1 MITEAIIITTEEIA
15 EDSGPEVDSE
25 VNSEVISA
33 AGLEE
38 TLISEVDTKGLHIEE
53 VTINMRIAELNIQ
66 EVVSKKKEETRVTRI
81 QIDIEDQTEVGSSVE
96 DLEVAEVGIKTAI
109 RETLMTIK
117 LRKLPK
123 ILQTVKKTRN
133 KSMKMVKN
141 KTKEGILEADIEE
154 DRETIAGVV
163 DSVDIMTV
171 QKEVIPSTETTIMMM
186 EMAQRMK
193 MEIPKDLRK
202 DTIRTME
209 KVVKELTDLNNIDL
223 TQITDL
229 KILKAR

>member
-15 EDSGPEVDSE
+15 EDTGPEVDSE
-25 VNSEVISA
+25 VTSEVISA
-33 AGLEE
+33 ADIEE
-38 TLISEVDTKGLHIEE
+38 TLISEVDTKGLNIEE
-53 VTINMRIAELNIQ
+53 VNINMRIAELNIQ

-96 DLEVAEVGIKTAI
+96 DLEVAEEGIKTAT

-193 MEIPKDLRK
+193 MEMPKDLRK

>member
-1 MITEAIIITTEEIA
+1 MITEAAIIITTEEMA
-15 EDSGPEVDSE
+15 DTGPEVDSE
-25 VNSEVISA
+25 VTLEVISA
-33 AGLEE
+33 ADLEE
-38 TLISEVDTKGLHIEE
+38 TLISEVDTKGLNIEE
-53 VTINMRIAELNIQ
+53 VNINMRIAELSIQ
-66 EVVSKKKEETRVTRI
+66 EVVSQKKEETRVTRI
-81 QIDIEDQTEVGSSVE
+81 QIDIEDQTEVVSSVE
-96 DLEVAEVGIKTAI
+96 DLEVVEEGIKTAT

-133 KSMKMVKN
+133 KSMKMVRN

-154 DRETIAGVV
+154 DTETIAGVV

-171 QKEVIPSTETTIMMM
+171 QKEVIPSTETTIMML
-186 EMAQRMK
+186 EMARRMK
-193 MEIPKDLRK
+193 MEMPKDLRE

-209 KVVKELTDLNNIDL
+209 KVVKELTDHINRDL

-229 KILKAR
+229 KILKVR